1 MEETMPEQ
9 VKVAPSLI
17 SWARERS
24 GVDVDELARSFPKL
38 SDWERGDRQPT
49 LRQLE
54 RFSRATFTP
63 FGMFFLNEPP
73 ILELPIP
80 DLRTK
85 GSTGQAT
92 LSPNLLDTVAI
103 CEQRQEW
110 YRSFLIAEEAD
121 PLDFVDSVDLKQS
134 PSVVA
139 DQMRQ
144 RLGYGV
150 AERRQYSTWEDGFQ
164 GLREKAEA
172 AGVLV
177 MISGI
182 VGLNTHRRISV
193 DDFRGFTLVDEY
205 APLVFIN
212 GTDSKAAQM
221 FTLCHELA
229 HVWLGQSAVSSGGAG
244 RLQREP
250 EPSQTELWC
259 NKVAGELLVPQELLR
274 GGFRREADLPSEVRR
289 LSREYRVST
298 LVILH
303 RLYDLGLVP
312 WERFRGLY
320 QSESKRTLP
329 KEGDTGGNFYQ
340 TFPARVSRRFLRA
353 VIADTF
359 GGRTQY
365 RDAYLLLGIRSQTAL
380 EQLGR
385 QLGVL

>member
-1 MEETMPEQ
+1 MPEQ
-9 VKVAPSLI
+9 VNVAPSLI

-24 GVDVDELARSFPKL
+24 GVDAGELAKSFPKL

-73 ILELPIP
+73 VVELSIP

-85 GSTGQAT
+85 GSSGQPV

-121 PLDFVDSVDLKQS
+121 PLDFVGSVDLKQ
-134 PSVVA
+134 PPIIVA
-139 DQMRQ
+139 GQMRR
-144 RLGYGV
+144 RLGYAV
-150 AERRQYSTWEDGFQ
+150 AERSQYPTWEGAFRE
-164 GLREKAEA
+164 LREKVEA

-182 VGLNTHRRISV
+182 VGMNTRRRISV
-193 DDFRGFTLVDEY
+193 DDFRGFTLVDDY

-212 GTDSKAAQM
+212 GTDSRAAQM

-244 RLQREP
+244 WLRQELA
-250 EPSQTELWC
+250 PSQTELWC
-259 NKVAGELLVPQELLR
+259 NQVAGELLVPQELLR
-274 GGFRREADLPSEVRR
+274 EDFRRKADLPSEVRR
-289 LSREYRVST
+289 LAREYRVST
-298 LVILH
+298 IVVLH

-320 QSESKRTLP
+320 QSETNRTLT

-353 VIADTF
+353 LIADTF

-365 RDAYLLLGIRSQTAL
+365 RDAYQLLGIHSQTAL

-385 QLGVL
+385 QLGIL